1 LGLLGSWLAVVVG
14 LIMEWNVANIVG
26 GKKME
31 FGFGVG
37 VRILVGMCYSFFFFS
52 EKKVFVLTGVSALF

>member
-1 LGLLGSWLAVVVG
+1 
-14 LIMEWNVANIVG
+14 MEWNVANIVG